1 MGLGQKLKQKGSFFA
16 ELWRF
21 MRRRKKL
28 WLAPVLILL
37 FILIALL
44 LVTPA
49 ALSPFLYP
57 FF

>member
-1 MGLGQKLKQKGSFFA
+1 MIDFLRDFFA
-16 ELWRF
+16 FLSEH
-21 MRRRKKL
+21 KKL

-37 FILIALL
+37 FLLAGLL

>member
-1 MGLGQKLKQKGSFFA
+1 MLDFISDFVAFLR
-16 ELWRF
+16 EH
-21 MRRRKKL
+21 KKL

-37 FILIALL
+37 FLLIALL

>member
-1 MGLGQKLKQKGSFFA
+1 MIDFIRDFFDFLR
-16 ELWRF
+16 EH
-21 MRRRKKL
+21 KKL

-37 FILIALL
+37 FLLVGLL
-44 LVTPA
+44 LMTPA

>member
-1 MGLGQKLKQKGSFFA
+1 MLEFIQDFFA
-16 ELWRF
+16 FLREH
-21 MRRRKKL
+21 KKL

-37 FILIALL
+37 FLLVGLL
-44 LVTPA
+44 LITPA